1 MNNLLGEHAV
11 LAQLA
16 IGHAPM
22 LNAQR
27 AVVGCRLSLSLQRP
41 DAEVDG
47 AAVVQV
53 LRKVW
58 PGGLKAATAS
68 GPAAFAIGTVAL
80 NVVGEPL
87 LRAMLSALS
96 QSPLPAPFALEIP
109 SFMLGD
115 AEVTQALLTAA
126 AARQTLWLKGRVSTA
141 TTPALAA
148 CFSRLLFDVDEPA
161 PARRAGAGAVATG
174 LHSLAEMDAAFNQGA
189 IAAAGWPLGEAP
201 SPQGGRLKVGAEVQ
215 VVMELISRI
224 EREEPVEKLEATLK
238 GDPALAFRLLR
249 YLNSAAFGLRVEITS
264 FRHALMM
271 LGYQKLKRWLAL
283 LLTSASTDANLVP
296 VMYAAVRRGLLME
309 ELGRTSGDADM
320 RSEMFICGVFS
331 LLDRM
336 LKQPFDELLRSVPMP
351 ERVARAL
358 VAEAGPFMPYLE
370 LARAV
375 ETGTAYEL
383 RECSE
388 ALMLGAGEVNRA
400 VLTAL
405 LAAQELE

>member
-16 IGHAPM
+16 IGHAPL

-47 AAVVQV
+47 AAV
-53 LRKVW
+53 LRALSEVW
-58 PGGLKAATAS
+58 PGGLKAAKVS
-68 GPAAFAIGTVAL
+68 GPAAFAVGTVAL

-87 LRAMLSALS
+87 LRALLHAMS

-109 SFMLGD
+109 SFILAD
-115 AEVTQALLTAA
+115 AEVAQGLLATAE
-126 AARQTLWLKGRVSTA
+126 ARQTLWLKGRVSTA
-141 TTPALAA
+141 TAPALAA
-148 CFSRLLFDVDEPA
+148 CFSQVLFDAGEPA
-161 PARRAGAGAVATG
+161 PAKRAGAGAVATG
-174 LHSLAEMDAAFNQGA
+174 LHSLAEMDAAFKQGA
-189 IAAAGWPLGEAP
+189 VAAAGWPLGEAP

-283 LLTSASTDANLVP
+283 LLTSASKDANLVP

-336 LKQPFDELLRSVPMP
+336 LKQPFAELLRSVPMP
-351 ERVARAL
+351 ERVAQAL
-358 VAEAGPFMPYLE
+358 EAEEGPFMPYLE

-375 ETGTAYEL
+375 ETGTAFEL
-383 RECSE
+383 RERSE
-388 ALMLGAGEVNRA
+388 ALMLGAAEVNRA
-400 VLTAL
+400 VLTSL
-405 LAAQELE
+405 LAAQALE